1 MRNIQEFYQG
11 MLGKIKIAVVSDTL
25 RRRLLFFF
33 LNGALSLTS
42 FIMTVVNFFT
52 GEYILLLATL
62 LFAVVCLCNLLI
74 LYFSRIPEKMIYYT
88 FGMEAMILLAFF
100 FISGIPDGF
109 SALWICLI
117 PSFALLI
124 FGIRGGSQFSLLALA
139 MMIFLF
145 WIPAGRALLRY
156 AYTATFMLRF
166 PFLYSSIYLISL
178 IIEYVRRETQDQLD
192 QAKRQYRYLYR
203 HDALTGLYN
212 RYGIHEFME
221 EAFSGKKDQRVAV
234 ILLDIDDFKSI
245 NDHYGHECGDAVLKM
260 VASVPLETMCE
271 HCRCCRWG
279 GEEFLLIMQCE
290 HDPAAV
296 AEKIRQ
302 KIDQTPVAYKGQQIH
317 VTVSVGVSVTELLKD
332 MTVHDLID
340 QADHALYHSKNH
352 GKNQVTVRSG
362 QEKV

>member
-1 MRNIQEFYQG
+1 MQELYQE
-11 MLGKIKIAVVSDTL
+11 MLKKIKTAVVSDPL

-42 FIMTVVNFFT
+42 TIMTVINFFT
-52 GEYILLLATL
+52 GEYLLLLATL
-62 LFAVVCLCNLLI
+62 LFAIVCLCNLLV
-74 LYFSRIPEKMIYYT
+74 LYFSRMPEKIIYYV
-88 FGMEAMILLAFF
+88 FGLEAMILLAFF

-124 FGIRGGSQFSLLALA
+124 FGIRGGSLFSLLALV

-145 WIPAGRALLRY
+145 WIPAGRSLLHY
-156 AYTATFMLRF
+156 AYTETFMLRF

-178 IIEYVRRETQDQLD
+178 IIEYVRRETQNQLD

-212 RYGIHEFME
+212 RYGIHEFMVDT
-221 EAFSGKKDQRVAV
+221 FSGKKDQRVAV
-234 ILLDIDDFKSI
+234 ILLDIDDFKAI
-245 NDHYGHECGDAVLKM
+245 NDHYGHECGDEVLKM
-260 VASVPLETMCE
+260 VAAVPLRTMCE

-290 HDPAAV
+290 HDAAAV
-296 AEKIRQ
+296 AEKIRWE
-302 KIDQTPVAYKGQQIH
+302 IDRTPVKYKEQQIH
-317 VTVSVGVSVTELLKD
+317 VTVSVGVCVTDVLAD

-340 QADHALYHSKNH
+340 RADQALYHSKNS
-352 GKNQVTVRSG
+352 GKNQVTVCSC
-362 QEKV
+362 QTDT